1 MSLIK
6 KISFGT
12 GQQNPYLFSSQF
24 QNQQASSGN
33 TQNFQNSQHDGV
45 SISSKKIAYV
55 SSGLALAALG
65 VSTIAAVR
73 AGKKPQVKETS
84 VNDITNA
91 VEQALKSVRSEVA
104 ELKVKSDIDNKLNDR
119 FNSVYGRINEVDGSI
134 NSKAEWF
141 DNWLKSADEKLR
153 EKSEFFVGW
162 FKSLDER
169 TNGLMSRMSELSAT
183 ERNIVKIDNFNLLQ
197 NITSDGM
204 RLELPNAVKTEIST
218 AASKI
223 INKGTQI
230 PKLDKNSTIWSIT
243 MESIPEKEGGLGEV
257 PTQIAKNMTKE
268 LDISNY
274 LVRPINEIPGTST
287 IIEKDG
293 KWHYKY
299 GKFHMDVDKIAEFEV
314 YAFRNGRSEKEL
326 VEVFVGNDPDFGF
339 KRLMFRN
346 PDYFMANGLY
356 KDSQRASEKER
367 CAFLVKSAYEF
378 AKMKIDPNSRTSYR
392 IFNEK
397 LFNETPAPDAM
408 LLNDWHAAGMAG
420 LTKLLAPAEAAM
432 GELSKPAAE
441 TLKKMNLI
449 EIIHNADYQGQDWAH
464 AADILNTL
472 YGKYAY
478 DIYTLAKT
486 GLEPEGLKNVH
497 VIDGSINL
505 ANISASLANK
515 LKPVSRS
522 YGNELGADFDRGHS
536 LQHIYQKRLDEGTM
550 VGQSNGWDRSVNEVS
565 VKNVVKFNDNLNL
578 DKFTILKQ
586 GIDSLDLTKSQKE
599 IIKAVFTDPKDKSKP
614 LKFTYENAEKLLQQ
628 LKDLNFDKLN
638 EFLAKMDAEGVT
650 KLRTFEP
657 EVHTDDI
664 ETIMKARLHNKAQFI
679 DLLKSMQEYNKT
691 HGQLFNLAAEGV
703 TDLSKIDMDDLD
715 NQIVLNCGT
724 RFVSQKGV
732 NILAEVMKQVFE
744 EWPARYPGKPK
755 PIFPVGGAD
764 GETGQW
770 EALMRGFK
778 SSMGD
783 KAETVPY
790 MVGYTP
796 NNVFHSGSDIT
807 LYPSHFEPDGS
818 KWESLYKGT
827 PVVATRVGG
836 HIDSIVDGYNGYL
849 TARTVPE
856 VKNSGYDYLGTM
868 VYDFKQAIFR
878 ACDDFFNKDKWKEMV
893 RHSIDGDQSWLI
905 KDKDGRIVG
914 GSLLG
919 HLEDLGF
926 NLDDFPKIANAE
938 TRKAFAESH
947 KVDKIL
953 PKSEVSDDLSVKA
966 PKASKKTTKSKKT
979 SRAGKKPKTDA

>member
-12 GQQNPYLFSSQF
+12 GQQNPYLFSSQV
-24 QNQQASSGN
+24 QNQQSSAN
-33 TQNFQNSQHDGV
+33 NQNFQNSRNEQNDGIT
-45 SISSKKIAYV
+45 ISSKNLAYV

-65 VSTIAAVR
+65 VSTIIAVKS
-73 AGKKPQVKETS
+73 GKKVPQNVEKS
-84 VNDITNA
+84 ANDIANI
-91 VEQALKSVRSEVA
+91 VEQALKPVKTELA
-104 ELKVKSDIDNKLNDR
+104 ELKIKSDIDSKLNER
-119 FNSVYGRINEVDGSI
+119 FGAVFGRIDEVDGKV
-134 NSKAEWF
+134 NAKAEWF
-141 DNWLKSADEKLR
+141 DNWLNSIGEKIK
-153 EKSEFFVGW
+153 EKSDFSIGW
-162 FKSLDER
+162 IKSLEER
-169 TNGLMSRMSELSAT
+169 TNGLMSRVSEMSAT
-183 ERNIVKIDNFNLLQ
+183 ERNIVKIDNLNLLQ
-197 NITSDGM
+197 NITSDGV
-204 RLELPNAVKTEIST
+204 RVELPVAVKDEIRT

-223 INKGTQI
+223 IHKGTAI
-230 PKLDKNSTIWSIT
+230 PKLDKNSTVWSIT

-257 PTQIAKNMTKE
+257 PTQMAKNMTRE
-268 LDISNY
+268 LGISNY
-274 LVRPINEIPGTST
+274 LLRPINEIPGVSS

-299 GKFHMDVDKIAEFEV
+299 KDLDMDVDKIAEFEV

-326 VEVFVGNDPDFGF
+326 VEVFVGEDPKFGF

-378 AKMKIDPNSRTSYR
+378 AKLKIDPQARTSYK
-392 IFNEK
+392 IFNED
-397 LFNETPAPDAM
+397 LYNATPAPDAM
-408 LLNDWHAAGMAG
+408 ILNDWHAAGMAG
-420 LTKLLAPAEAAM
+420 LTKLLAPAEASM

-449 EIIHNADYQGQDWAH
+449 ELIHNADYQGQDWAR

-478 DIYTLAKT
+478 DIYSLAKT
-486 GLEPEGLKNVH
+486 GLEPAGLQNVH

-515 LKPVSRS
+515 LKPVSFS
-522 YGNELGADFDRGHS
+522 YGKELGAEFDRGHS
-536 LQHIYQKRLDEGTM
+536 LQHIFQKRFDEGTM

-565 VKNVVKFNDNLNL
+565 VQNVAKFNDNLNL
-578 DKFTILKQ
+578 DKFTILKH
-586 GIDSLDLTKSQKE
+586 GIDSLDLTKSQKQ
-599 IIKAVFTDPKDKSKP
+599 IIKTVFTDPKDRSKQI
-614 LKFTYENAEKLLQQ
+614 KFTYENAEKLLQQ
-628 LKDLNFDKLN
+628 LRDLNFDKLN

-650 KLRTFEP
+650 KFRTFIA

-664 ETIMKARLHNKAQFI
+664 DAIMSARRHNKAQFI
-679 DLLKSMQEYNKT
+679 DLLRSMQEYNKT
-691 HGQLFNLAAEGV
+691 HGTLFNLAAEGV
-703 TDLSKIDMDDLD
+703 TDLSKIDMNDLD

-724 RFVSQKGV
+724 RFVSQKGID
-732 NILAEVMKQVFE
+732 ILAETMKQVFE
-744 EWPARYPGKPK
+744 EWPTRYPGKPK

-764 GETGQW
+764 GESGQW

-778 SSMGD
+778 ASMGD

-836 HIDSIVDGYNGYL
+836 HIDSIIDGYNGYL

-868 VYDFKQAIFR
+868 VYDFKQAIYR
-878 ACDDFFNKDKWKEMV
+878 ACDDFFNKDKWKDMV
-893 RHSIDGDQSWLI
+893 RNSIDGDQSWLI

-914 GSLLG
+914 GALLG

-926 NLDDFPKIANAE
+926 NLDEFQQIANAE
-938 TRKAFAESH
+938 ARKAYAESR
-947 KVDKIL
+947 KL
-953 PKSEVSDDLSVKA
+953 QNTVSLSNSADDLS
-966 PKASKKTTKSKKT
+966 PKPESAKVT
-979 SRAGKKPKTDA
+979 KPKRSSGKRKK